1 MENDATRPE
10 SDRLNAPD
18 PTAGWA
24 EVLRLAERFRSETDG
39 LVRSAL
45 SEAVHSKVERLVKR
59 GGAVP
64 IEALTDPLVRE
75 ALDRASGVGPAAPAA
90 KTPKPAS
97 LEAARLSGVDLGGP
111 SPEPQLATPPAAD
124 RTSRAAGSAGPI
136 SAPEPPSESGAPEPP
151 NPPDPSKVA
160 EADALLVRARLAASR
175 GQRSEAERLL
185 REASALAP
193 NAPSVLQAIGDA
205 HVEAK
210 RWIEARDAYAEAIR
224 LDPGNVALERKHA
237 SAVFQIAQAQLG
249 STASSAGQFDR
260 MATARAAALYSLFL
274 PGLGHILSGH
284 VGVGAGIMGAWVA
297 SVVAF
302 FLTGPG
308 RFVEWAFGRGTDFN
322 VSTFVFA
329 IVALSIHIG
338 SASVL
343 AKDAKAAA
351 KRSVDRPRPPVDLPF
366 E

>member
-18 PTAGWA
+18 PTAGWN
-24 EVLRLAERFRSETDG
+24 EVMQLAERFRSEADG

-45 SEAVHSKVERLVKR
+45 SEAVHSKVDRLVRR

-75 ALDRASGVGPAAPAA
+75 ALDKASGIGPTAPSA
-90 KTPKPAS
+90 KAPKPAS
-97 LEAARLSGVDLGGP
+97 LEAARLSGVDLGVP
-111 SPEPQLATPPAAD
+111 PTDPPKPTTTPHAPATDAPPTETPEELAPTDPQ
-124 RTSRAAGSAGPI
+124 R
-136 SAPEPPSESGAPEPP
+136 
-151 NPPDPSKVA
+151 VA

-175 GQRSEAERLL
+175 GQRGEADRLL
-185 REASALAP
+185 REAAALAP

-210 RWIEARDAYAEAIR
+210 RWIEARDAYGKAIR
-224 LDPGNVALERKHA
+224 LEPGNVALERKHA
-237 SAVFQIAQAQLG
+237 SVVFQIAQAQLG
-249 STASSAGQFDR
+249 STASSSSFDS
-260 MATARAAALYSLFL
+260 MASARAAALYSLLL
-274 PGLGHILSGH
+274 PGLGHVLSGYP
-284 VGVGAGIMGAWVA
+284 GVGFGIMGAWVV

-308 RFVEWAFGRGTDFN
+308 RFVEWAFGRGTDFS
-322 VSTFVFA
+322 VLTFVFA

-343 AKDAKAAA
+343 AKEAKSAA
-351 KRSVDRPRPPVDLPF
+351 KRSVERPRPPVDLPF